1 MLGVRS
7 PAGVIKIAL
16 KITVLRTNGFDILL
30 EMVLLYTFYQYGGYL
45 LFHYL
50 ILAIKAI
57 QRYLRLFH
65 GSYKTLL
72 SYII

>member
-7 PAGVIKIAL
+7 PVIKIAL

-30 EMVLLYTFYQYGGYL
+30 EMVLLYTFYQYDGYL

-50 ILAIKAI
+50 VLAIKAI
-57 QRYLRLFH
+57 RRYLCLFH

-72 SYII
+72 SFNI